1 MKNIL
6 LAAGI
11 AALLLFPLSACG
23 DVSRQSEISRE
34 IQLDLSG
41 GTQVSDYDTH
51 SGNGDGISCTAFD
64 FSEHPL
70 TPELEASPAWTSF
83 PLSTTAKA
91 LVYGILDENSS
102 TGPYLTDGDGVPLV
116 PVFIGRDKRLFHRV
130 SIIIGKP
137 YDPVYTGRKGTAE
150 EYQSNAEE
158 IMRRAYAL
166 GGIQWQR

>member
-70 TPELEASPAWTSF
+70 TPELEASPGMD
-83 PLSTTAKA
+83 
-91 LVYGILDENSS
+91 VVSS
-102 TGPYLTDGDGVPLV
+102 EHDGQGPGL
-116 PVFIGRDKRLFHRV
+116 RH
-130 SIIIGKP
+130 
-137 YDPVYTGRKGTAE
+137 
-150 EYQSNAEE
+150 
-158 IMRRAYAL
+158 L
-166 GGIQWQR
+166 G

>member
-102 TGPYLTDGDGVPLV
+102 TGPPA
-116 PVFIGRDKRLFHRV
+116 F
-130 SIIIGKP
+130 
-137 YDPVYTGRKGTAE
+137 
-150 EYQSNAEE
+150 
-158 IMRRAYAL
+158 
-166 GGIQWQR
+166 

>member
-11 AALLLFPLSACG
+11 SALLLFPLSACG
-23 DVSRQSEISRE
+23 DVSRQSEMSQE

-51 SGNGDGISCTAFD
+51 SGNGDGISCAAFD

-70 TPELEASPAWTSF
+70 TPELEASPGWTSF

-91 LVYGILDENSS
+91 LAYGISDENSS

-116 PVFIGRDKRLFHRV
+116 PVIQNGYYLLVDRQQDSQEPLLDRYSLNFTIAL
-130 SIIIGKP
+130 
-137 YDPVYTGRKGTAE
+137 YDTDSDLLYVCRMDT
-150 EYQSNAEE
+150 
-158 IMRRAYAL
+158 
-166 GGIQWQR
+166 